1 MNGPLTGLRVLD
13 FGRYI
18 AGPYCATLLA
28 DFGADVI
35 RIERREGGEDRY
47 LTPITEGGEG
57 AMFIGLNRNKRGMTL
72 DPAHPA
78 SREIKR
84 RLIASADIV
93 VANLPVDVLQRL
105 ELDYDSLRAV
115 REDIIF
121 VRISTFGPDGPYAQ
135 RVGFDPVVQ
144 AMSGAMSLT
153 GFEPVPVR
161 SVVNFEDFGTALHA
175 AFGTLAAL
183 YERQRT
189 GRGQIV
195 DASLLS
201 TGITFMQAMIAEQA
215 VLQVNRRAQGNTG
228 FYAAPADVYRAKD
241 GWIVVLVNGNPMFRR
256 WARLV
261 GREDLIDDPRCVDDL
276 TRADNA
282 VLINEAMSAWTAG
295 RTQAEAI
302 RQLEEVR
309 LAGAPVYDLDE
320 VLNDPQVRARE
331 LLKLIEYPGVGQPV
345 PIPNPAVQL
354 SESRVSIRHRAP
366 GLGEHTEE
374 ILRELGFDSE
384 EMNAFREARVV

>member
-47 LTPITEGGEG
+47 LTPITSDGEG

-72 DPAHPA
+72 DPAHPG
-78 SREIKR
+78 SREIKH
-84 RLIASADIV
+84 RLIASADVV
-93 VANLPVDVLQRL
+93 VANLPIDVLEKL
-105 ELDYDSLRAV
+105 ELDYESLCAV
-115 REDIIF
+115 KPDIILA
-121 VRISTFGPDGPYAQ
+121 RISTFGPDGPYAQ

-153 GFEPVPVR
+153 GMPPVPIR

-261 GREDLIDDPRCVDDL
+261 GREDLIADPRCADDL

-282 VLINEAMSAWTAG
+282 ALINEVMSAWMAG
-295 RTQAEAI
+295 RTQAEVI